1 MQLKTQTL
9 AMAYNELASG
19 TEEFRVAV
27 GNFMNAFFLHYVEG
41 RQELIDSP
49 IQIPVNA
56 TRDQLGWAAF
66 CAGAA
71 EYLAEKYD
79 LTCPNWAH
87 DLAYCMVEPWY
98 IVPDA
103 PQSMRKSFQE
113 TTPRPWKSRNVF
125 CGDRVFVNQHP
136 SSREPGSYTE
146 LQQRRKKR
154 LSAMTPEAREA
165 YLAQMAGKPRVTIVA

>member
-1 MQLKTQTL
+1 
-9 AMAYNELASG
+9 
-19 TEEFRVAV
+19 
-27 GNFMNAFFLHYVEG
+27 
-41 RQELIDSP
+41 
-49 IQIPVNA
+49 
-56 TRDQLGWAAF
+56 
-66 CAGAA
+66 
-71 EYLAEKYD
+71 
-79 LTCPNWAH
+79 
-87 DLAYCMVEPWY
+87 MVEPWY